1 MKQERKRT
9 IPILVL
15 FLLFFALFVLYR
27 IFLFK
32 PPVSLNA
39 ETGQGDDKM
48 EGTVLESQL
57 AKMGWYEADASALR
71 GQLEGFFAKAK
82 VEEKDSVI
90 GLILPHAGYRY
101 SGQTAAYGAKAI
113 KGKYKRVIVIGPSHR
128 VPMEEVFSVPDVDF
142 YKTPLGKVPL
152 DKGFIDKLIQ
162 HPIFTNVPYAHEGEH
177 SVQIEVP
184 ILQYVQEGFRLVPI
198 VAGQC
203 STGTIKKAGAI
214 LQSMVDKDTLVV
226 ASSDFV
232 HYGSRF
238 GYTPVREN
246 VAEGIKEIDMG
257 AYEYIS
263 KKDCKGFIDY
273 KTRTGATICG
283 AVPIGVL
290 VSMMPDD
297 AQVHLAHYTTSGE
310 MMGDYSNSVS
320 YLSAVF
326 TGKWKEGQEVEIK
339 QEQQTLSQEDKEN
352 LLSLA
357 RKTIDYGLKYQRIP
371 DEKDLE
377 VEISDSM
384 RQIRGAFV
392 TLHKQPEDAVGP
404 TRGHL
409 RGCIGDIFPE
419 KPLYKSVIENAINAA
434 FRDRRFQPVSADEM
448 KDITIEIS
456 ALTPPSPVES
466 ADDIRIGSDGVVLKK
481 EDKRAVFL
489 PQVAPEQ
496 GWDLQTTLNHLSLKA
511 GLSEDA
517 WKEGASFLV
526 FQAEVFGEEE

>member
-1 MKQERKRT
+1 
-9 IPILVL
+9 
-15 FLLFFALFVLYR
+15 
-27 IFLFK
+27 
-32 PPVSLNA
+32 
-39 ETGQGDDKM
+39 
-48 EGTVLESQL
+48 
-57 AKMGWYEADASALR
+57 
-71 GQLEGFFAKAK
+71 
-82 VEEKDSVI
+82 
-90 GLILPHAGYRY
+90 
-101 SGQTAAYGAKAI
+101 
-113 KGKYKRVIVIGPSHR
+113 
-128 VPMEEVFSVPDVDF
+128 
-142 YKTPLGKVPL
+142 
-152 DKGFIDKLIQ
+152 
-162 HPIFTNVPYAHEGEH
+162 
-177 SVQIEVP
+177 
-184 ILQYVQEGFRLVPI
+184 
-198 VAGQC
+198 
-203 STGTIKKAGAI
+203 
-214 LQSMVDKDTLVV
+214 MVDEDTLVV

-238 GYTPVREN
+238 GYAPVREN

-273 KTRTGATICG
+273 KARTGATICG

-297 AQVHLAHYTTSGE
+297 AQVHLTHYTTSGQ
-310 MMGDYSNSVS
+310 MMNDYSNSVS

-326 TGKWKEGQEVEIK
+326 TGKWKKGQEVK
-339 QEQQTLSQEDKEN
+339 VKREQRSLSQEDKES

-357 RKTIDYGLKYQRIP
+357 RKTIDYILKYQRMP
-371 DEKDLE
+371 DEENLE
-377 VEISDSM
+377 IEISDSM

-392 TLHKQPEDAVGP
+392 TLHKRPEDAIGP
-404 TRGHL
+404 QRGLL

-419 KPLYKSVIENAINAA
+419 KALYKSVIENAINAA

-466 ADDIRIGSDGVVLKK
+466 ADDIRIGTDGVVLKK
-481 EDKRAVFL
+481 ADKRAVFL

-517 WKEGASFLV
+517 WKESASFLV